1 MNALTPTATSSPQPV
16 RTAARCAI
24 VTLALAGIAWVV
36 RAIWEIRLSV
46 AGMPASGP
54 PAQGNGQHRPLTALE
69 DSYHIV
75 SALGDACVV
84 LCAIAFL
91 MWLFRVRDNA
101 QILSGRPPQL
111 AWPWVY
117 LGWIIPIVNLW
128 MPRGIVADV
137 HHASAPGER
146 LPRAV
151 NWWWGLWLVAFWCGA
166 GQAVSGSRD
175 DAIDRA
181 YTGARWL
188 LAGDAATVAAAVAG
202 IFVVRAL
209 TDAQQRRINH

>member
-1 MNALTPTATSSPQPV
+1 MNAHTPTTTSSLRPV
-16 RTAARCAI
+16 RTAARCAT
-24 VTLALAGIAWVV
+24 VTLALAGIAWGV
-36 RAIWEIRLSV
+36 RAIWEVRLAL
-46 AGMPASGP
+46 AGVPASGP
-54 PAQGNGQHRPLTALE
+54 PDQGNGQHRPLTALE
-69 DSYHIV
+69 DSYHLV
-75 SALGDACVV
+75 GSLGDVAVV

-101 QILSGRPPQL
+101 QIRSGRPPQL

-137 HHASAPGER
+137 HRAIAPGER

-166 GQAVSGSRD
+166 GLAVSESRD
-175 DAIDRA
+175 DTINRA
-181 YTGARWL
+181 YTGVKWL

-202 IFVVRAL
+202 IFVVRAI
-209 TDAQQRRINH
+209 TDAQQRRVNG